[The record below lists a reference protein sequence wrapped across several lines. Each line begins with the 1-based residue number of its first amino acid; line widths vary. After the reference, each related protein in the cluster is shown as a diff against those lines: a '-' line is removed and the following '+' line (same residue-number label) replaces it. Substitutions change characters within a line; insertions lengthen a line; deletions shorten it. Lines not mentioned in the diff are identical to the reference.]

1 MTVMEVVI
9 IEWAI
14 FASVVA
20 VVVPIVTVIVK
31 STNIWSKL
39 DLTVTNL
46 SNVVTE
52 LSKVIKELQ
61 LGQNDITQRIIKIES
76 MTDILEER
84 EAKLELRVDK
94 LDRSR

>member
-76 MTDILEER
+76 MADMLEER